1 MSDNACKEAIL
12 ELLGYLEQIE
22 LRNRALLRLL
32 KARRVFTEQEFEA
45 QLRQASD
52 TVDVENRAI
61 HARLDALFP
70 EEPRNAA

>member
-1 MSDNACKEAIL
+1 MGDNACKQAVL

-32 KARRVFTEQEFEA
+32 KAKRIFTEQELEA
-45 QLRQASD
+45 QLRQATD

-61 HARLDALFP
+61 QARLDALFP
-70 EEPRNAA
+70 DDSSQAA